1 MNKYSAVDYW
11 FSYVVAGNQQQ
22 GLVGRMYESL
32 KNELPKILSVISER
46 NCNLHCQHCIF
57 QKEDFK
63 NNASS
68 INELTVAVT
77 TMVQQMQVAPIV
89 VHEGRIFKP
98 AHLQWLLA
106 VRKVRPDSAMGMID
120 NGSYLQHVE
129 QIKSSG
135 FKFDWLDISLDGV
148 EAIHN
153 RQRNSNTSF
162 TKALAGIKNA
172 HKVLSPIGSVH
183 SLFTLT
189 RINYDSILK
198 TCSVLPEEVKK
209 WHITTMSPT
218 RSEIETLVLTE
229 KEFAISWRQICQ
241 ANLIRPLVF
250 RTYTADD
257 LLKLA
262 KAVGKQIFL
271 KALSEAQ
278 ADIASI
284 SFVLDGVEVIYYP
297 KSICVNETFVID
309 VDSCYRVPY
318 SIAYTLKEMNAGIS
332 RYGENLKKYFIG
344 KVTSSSNFVNLYR
357 KCAEHWQK
365 EFSQEALVKEK
376 SVFKQIKTL

>member
-11 FSYVVAGNQQQ
+11 FSHVIAGNQQQ
-22 GLVGRMYESL
+22 VLVGRMYESL

-57 QKEDFK
+57 QKENFK
-63 NNASS
+63 NNALSV
-68 INELTVAVT
+68 NNLTVAAT
-77 TMVQQMQVAPIV
+77 TIVRQMQTPPIV
-89 VHEGRIFKP
+89 VHEGRVFRS

-106 VRKVRPDSAMGMID
+106 VRKIRPDSAMGMID
-120 NGSYLQHVE
+120 NGSYLQYVE

-135 FKFDWLDISLDGV
+135 FKFDWLDISLDGAETV
-148 EAIHN
+148 HN

-162 TKALAGIKNA
+162 ARALAGIKNA
-172 HKVLSPIGSVH
+172 HKILSPIGSVH

-189 RINYDSILK
+189 RINHDAILK

-209 WHITTMSPT
+209 WHITTMTPA
-218 RSEIETLVLTE
+218 RPEIEALVLTE

-241 ANLIRPLVF
+241 ANVIRPLVF

-262 KAVGKQIFL
+262 KVVGKQNFL
-271 KALSEAQ
+271 KALSMAQ

-297 KSICVNETFVID
+297 RSICANETFVID

-318 SIAYTLKEMNAGIS
+318 SIAYTLREMNAGIS

-344 KVTSSSNFVNLYR
+344 KVTSFSNFAELYR
-357 KCAEHWQK
+357 KCAERWEK